1 MLGNSFNYDNK
12 KDEKFPILKV
22 QYDPELKRFLH
33 LVLGKEVL
41 DLGVGQGSNS
51 IPLFKQGYNITGVDC
66 SAKCLHICEEN
77 CPGLNL
83 IQSDIRNFEIEK
95 NKYDLILSRYVLH
108 FLHKDESYKIIENV
122 KKNIKKSGLIFI
134 SVFSTEDFRIKKF
147 SSNPNFEELENH
159 IFHNK
164 INDTYISFFTKEEIK
179 NLFKDFKP
187 LLVEELYSLDERQEN
202 TSYSGVIKY
211 IGQKI

>member
-1 MLGNSFNYDNK
+1 MIGNSFNYDNK
-12 KDEKFPILKV
+12 KDENFPILKV
-22 QYDPELKRFLH
+22 QFDAELKRFLH
-33 LVLGKEVL
+33 RVPGKEVL
-41 DLGVGQGSNS
+41 DLGVGQGTNS

-66 SAKCLHICEEN
+66 SAKCLHLCEEN

-108 FLHKDESYKIIENV
+108 FLHKDESYKIIENM
-122 KKNIKKSGLIFI
+122 KNNIKTNGLIYI

-147 SSNPNFEELENH
+147 SNNPAFEELENH

-164 INDTYISFFTKEEIK
+164 IKDTYISFFTKKEIK
-179 NLFKDFKP
+179 NLFSDFKP
-187 LLVEELYSLDERQEN
+187 LLITESYFLDERQEN
-202 TSYSGVIKY
+202 TSYGGVIKY
-211 IGQKI
+211 IGKKI